1 MLGWVGWF
9 GGCFV
14 WGFCC
19 GLVWFKKKRSFCS
32 PEDKLGEEKK
42 ENENLALFFYG
53 NIILH
58 DGNSKE
64 SSSQGFLVMG

>member
-9 GGCFV
+9 GGSFV
-14 WGFCC
+14 WGFCY
-19 GLVWFKKKRSFCS
+19 GLVWFKKKVVFALLKINWGR
-32 PEDKLGEEKK
+32 KGKK
-42 ENENLALFFYG
+42 MKTWLYFSMET
-53 NIILH
+53 IILH